1 MSELDIKTST
11 NLEDTTDMPVP
22 TEEQATS
29 VDTETAVPE
38 KEIIDIQMASPKK
51 TYRINGDN
59 NCIIELNPSDL
70 NVIVRIKEVYA
81 KLNNMAQRA
90 GALLVDQEEATTE
103 KSLNK
108 IAKALTELDAE
119 MKDMVDYIFDSKV
132 SDVLAQGTNMY
143 SPVNGEF
150 WFEHCID
157 VLIGLYNANFSK
169 EMRKM
174 KEQVQKQ
181 TSKYSYM
188 R

>member
-1 MSELDIKTST
+1 
-11 NLEDTTDMPVP
+11 
-22 TEEQATS
+22 
-29 VDTETAVPE
+29 
-38 KEIIDIQMASPKK
+38 
-51 TYRINGDN
+51 
-59 NCIIELNPSDL
+59 
-70 NVIVRIKEVYA
+70 VRIKEVYA